1 MLSISHPFRI
11 LVTLVAVLT
20 ALSVAMS
27 PERKV
32 GQPSDQR
39 IIVPAF
45 SQGATPETGY
55 LIVQTLRPR
64 LPGNGMTAAGTA
76 MIQAAQALDEAAQAL
91 LREAERLDDSELE
104 ELARRWQQV
113 ATTLRSR
120 GSWMIVA
127 VTGDSMVHEPDW
139 ARQVNLRNL
148 RGNGLV
154 MQAESQAM
162 IGYGQAM
169 IEQVDQARSRG
180 AIPSDLADKL
190 GTTAEALVAAGE
202 QLERDGRIMQAYAE
216 RLLTSLAE

>member
-11 LVTLVAVLT
+11 LVTLVAVFT
-20 ALSVAMS
+20 ALSVAVS
-27 PERKV
+27 TEQKT
-32 GQPSDQR
+32 GQPSAQG
-39 IIVPAF
+39 IVVPP
-45 SQGATPETGY
+45 STQGATPEIGRR
-55 LIVQTLRPR
+55 IVQSLRPR

-91 LREAERLDDSELE
+91 LNEAERLDDP
-104 ELARRWQQV
+104 ELAELPRRWQED

-127 VTGDSMVHEPDW
+127 VTADSMVHDPDR

-154 MQAESQAM
+154 MQAEGQAM
-162 IGYGQAM
+162 IRYGQAM

-180 AIPSDLADKL
+180 AISPDLADNL
-190 GTTAEALVAAGE
+190 SATAEALIAAGE
-202 QLERDGRIMQAYAE
+202 QLERDGRKMQAYAE